1 MVTFIIICLVLFG
14 YLVSF
19 SLVPFSWLL
28 LWTHRYSP
36 RYIISD
42 ADYSSFGFLGDVLL
56 GIFLGLPHF
65 VFFAEPHKHILSTLT
80 YLLLLLRHNTV
91 RHRNTN
97 RKCFSPYV
105 DIVCVNSLQ
114 TTPSWKLGGEAGD
127 LAVSYFRVLFSRGV
141 MVLYVRGF
149 FPPQRE
155 SNKKRRRR
163 MWKSVFEFRA
173 GVIFWGGFICWNAR
187 NFANMTYPDS
197 QRSVS
202 TGQEDPLSDFIL
214 VVHIL
219 KA

>member
-1 MVTFIIICLVLFG
+1 MILFG
-14 YLVSF
+14 YIHYYLSRFIWLSGLVF
-19 SLVPFSWLL
+19 SRPLFLASS
-28 LWTHRYSP
+28 LWPHRYSP

-141 MVLYVRGF
+141 MVLCVRVF
-149 FPPQRE
+149 FPP
-155 SNKKRRRR
+155 
-163 MWKSVFEFRA
+163 
-173 GVIFWGGFICWNAR
+173 
-187 NFANMTYPDS
+187 P
-197 QRSVS
+197 
-202 TGQEDPLSDFIL
+202 TGE
-214 VVHIL
+214 
-219 KA
+219 